1 MNTMKNFL
9 STAALALVGAV
20 MAGCSNDDNVQQ
32 SPNNDKVI
40 TLTTT
45 LSLDNDD
52 ATNRAIAVDFGNKK
66 ATKTF
71 AEGDMIVVFYKDANN
86 LTRRVISN
94 PLTAGNIHNDGKS
107 ADFTTTFM
115 NTPGVN
121 AQLRYVYPYFD
132 AQPSI
137 ATDAEINDAN
147 TLCYDYIG
155 DQFGLLSKNDYL
167 DLATFDGNF
176 SGTSLPASASL
187 TNRLAILAF
196 TLKNSD
202 GSSAITSSILNMNI
216 SDGVNSYNVMSV
228 DEDVIYAAIHPLT
241 TPTALVITAS
251 DGTNDYEKT
260 LTSRTYAAGNFYNMP
275 VRMIPKVNL
284 SSSSGD
290 FNVTGDMIVTGTPAG
305 NLNIKLPNKEC
316 TVTLDNV
323 NPLGAHSVTIQSG
336 NSNMTV
342 KLKGTSKLES
352 IQAYSAPAL
361 IIDEA
366 APGGTV
372 IIESDNLTPLDNNNV
387 IINGGTVMA
396 RNNDD
401 GYEAVSGNL
410 TVNGGAVYLA
420 GGQYTSAV
428 SGTISGSVTLYGRNG
443 SQWDSSDTATQ
454 YVTSDNTSGDPASW
468 TYWQ

>member
-1 MNTMKNFL
+1 MKTMKKIL
-9 STAALALVGAV
+9 SMAALALVGAV
-20 MAGCSNDDNVQQ
+20 MTGCSNDDNVQQ

-45 LSLDNDD
+45 LSFDNDD
-52 ATNRAIAVDFGNKK
+52 ATNRALAVDFGNKK

-86 LTRRVISN
+86 LTRRVQSN

-107 ADFTTTFM
+107 ADFTMTFM

-147 TLCYDYIG
+147 TLCYDYID
-155 DQFGLLSKNDYL
+155 DQFGMLSKNDYL

-216 SDGVNSYNVMSV
+216 SDGINSYDVMSV

-241 TPTALVITAS
+241 TPTALVITATDES
-251 DGTNDYEKT
+251 SNNYTKT
-260 LTSRTYAAGNFYNMP
+260 LTSRTYPAGSFNHLTLKMPNYPIALSAVTGNAYVGSVVTTDGNVYPTVAAANADTKTAAAVIAYVGSETGDATYNHGLAIALADEGSMKWSP
-275 VRMIPKVNL
+275 AKSTCEGKTAITGAKWCLPSQDQWKQMFKANGDNDASYTGLNTTITTAGGTTLQEYACYWSSSETNPGDAAYGVNL
-284 SSSSGD
+284 IG
-290 FNVTGDMIVTGTPAG
+290 
-305 NLNIKLPNKEC
+305 LN
-316 TVTLDNV
+316 
-323 NPLGAHSVTIQSG
+323 A
-336 NSNMTV
+336 
-342 KLKGTSKLES
+342 
-352 IQAYSAPAL
+352 SA
-361 IIDEA
+361 
-366 APGGTV
+366 
-372 IIESDNLTPLDNNNV
+372 SWS
-387 IINGGTVMA
+387 
-396 RNNDD
+396 NDD
-401 GYEAVSGNL
+401 G
-410 TVNGGAVYLA
+410 
-420 GGQYTSAV
+420 
-428 SGTISGSVTLYGRNG
+428 GSV
-443 SQWDSSDTATQ
+443 SQVRACL
-454 YVTSDNTSGDPASW
+454 AF
-468 TYWQ
+468 

>member
-1 MNTMKNFL
+1 MNMKNNEPTKTKKAMKTMKKIL
-9 STAALALVGAV
+9 SMAALALVGAV
-20 MAGCSNDDNVQQ
+20 MTGCSNDDNVQQ

-52 ATNRAIAVDFGNKK
+52 ATNRALAVDFGNKK

-86 LTRRVISN
+86 LTRRVQSN

-107 ADFTTTFM
+107 ADFTMTFM

-147 TLCYDYIG
+147 TINYDYID
-155 DQFGLLSKNDYL
+155 DQFGRLSKNDYL

-216 SDGVNSYNVMSV
+216 SDGINSYNVMSV

-241 TPTALVITAS
+241 TPTALVITATDKS
-251 DGTNDYEKT
+251 SNNYTKT
-260 LTSRTYAAGNFYNMP
+260 LTSRTYPAGSFNHLTLKMPNYPIVLSAVTSNAYVGSVVTTDGYVYPTVAAANADTKTAVAVIAYVGTAGS
-275 VRMIPKVNL
+275 VDA
-284 SSSSGD
+284 SSGTYKGLAVALSD
-290 FNVTGDMIVTGTPAG
+290 ANSGSNCQWAESYENCMSSTQTSDIVTALGLKNGITCTSTLTGDGHTHAATLPPLLPRAITALPPQRAPVAG
-305 NLNIKLPNKEC
+305 SCLPW
-316 TVTLDNV
+316 
-323 NPLGAHSVTIQSG
+323 
-336 NSNMTV
+336 
-342 KLKGTSKLES
+342 
-352 IQAYSAPAL
+352 
-361 IIDEA
+361 
-366 APGGTV
+366 
-372 IIESDNLTPLDNNNV
+372 
-387 IINGGTVMA
+387 
-396 RNNDD
+396 
-401 GYEAVSGNL
+401 
-410 TVNGGAVYLA
+410 
-420 GGQYTSAV
+420 V
-428 SGTISGSVTLYGRNG
+428 SGT
-443 SQWDSSDTATQ
+443 
-454 YVTSDNTSGDPASW
+454 
-468 TYWQ
+468 